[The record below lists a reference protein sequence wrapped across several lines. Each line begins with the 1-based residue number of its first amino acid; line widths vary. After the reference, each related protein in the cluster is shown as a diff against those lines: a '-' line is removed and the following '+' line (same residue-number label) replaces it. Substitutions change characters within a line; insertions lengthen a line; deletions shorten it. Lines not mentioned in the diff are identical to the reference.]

1 MPARFHRHRAVA
13 TATGVAAAVAVLAPS
28 CATTSGPSDGS
39 GAVDARRLYLTCAGS
54 CHRAEPVKNYSAAE
68 WATILPDMAEEARL
82 DPAETEVLRRW
93 IAQELAR

>member
-1 MPARFHRHRAVA
+1 MTSPSHRHGAVA
-13 TATGVAAAVAVLAPS
+13 AAAGFAVAVAVLAPS
-28 CATTSGPSDGS
+28 CATTSGPSAG
-39 GAVDARRLYLTCAGS
+39 GGVVDARRLYLTCAGS
-54 CHRAEPVKNYSAAE
+54 CHRAEPVKNYTAAE